1 MICPTCKTHIPDG
14 SVRCPACHAPVAMT
28 IAMPA
33 VQGRWCPSCGGG
45 LSWEDEVCP
54 HCNMPLESL
63 WEKQPETVEAPV
75 SPGPV
80 ESNDSGDAASGQDE
94 THEIPRI
101 ESAIPAEDDPT
112 SKVKILDEMPRT
124 GRLLLAAVFSAALVG
139 GLAIAITHPWDPD
152 QYSIKATTEADTSM
166 AGFPGTVES
175 LTGQD
180 NNSFADQETPTGDDA
195 TLALLVEAHK
205 KLGKYAD
212 RADESQELFLQD
224 GCSSEKDVRQ
234 KGKRAIDALAI
245 DVSNLIAQIQEV
257 DVTSG
262 TYVQERDNLVTLG
275 NWLRN
280 RVEILQEAWK
290 ASAESTDPAAEEDRI
305 VGIVIGGGDSGGAD
319 GYKTLFDESYKSWKP
334 KRAA

>member
-1 MICPTCKTHIPDG
+1 
-14 SVRCPACHAPVAMT
+14 
-28 IAMPA
+28 
-33 VQGRWCPSCGGG
+33 
-45 LSWEDEVCP
+45 
-54 HCNMPLESL
+54 MPLESL
-63 WEKQPETVEAPV
+63 WEKQPETAEAPV
-75 SPGPV
+75 QPGPV
-80 ESNDSGDAASGQDE
+80 DDDPVAASSAEDE

-139 GLAIAITHPWDPD
+139 GLAIAITHPWNPD

-166 AGFPGTVES
+166 AGFPGTVDS

-180 NNSFADQETPTGDDA
+180 NNNATDQEVLTGDEA
-195 TLALLVEAHK
+195 TLAQLVEAYE
-205 KLGKYAD
+205 KLGKYAK
-212 RADESQELFLQD
+212 RADESQKLFGKE
-224 GCSSEKDVRQ
+224 GCSDDKEARQ
-234 KGKRAIDALAI
+234 KAKRGIDALAI
-245 DVSNLIAQIQEV
+245 DVSNLIAQIREV

-290 ASAESTDPAAEEDRI
+290 ASVESADPTSEEERLQ
-305 VGIVIGGGDSGGAD
+305 GIVAGGGDSGGAD
-319 GYKTLFDESYKSWKP
+319 GYKALFDESYESWKP